1 MTEFFGVLAL
11 IFCILLV
18 IAVYEVHRLR
28 SINAALTN
36 RLCEVEQKASHWQTA
51 WALEKMNRN
60 IDRMN
65 NTEISLKGG
74 AQAIRDSLIT

>member
-1 MTEFFGVLAL
+1 MTEFFVALAL
-11 IFCILLV
+11 LFGVLLV

-36 RLCEVEQKASHWQTA
+36 RLCEVEQRASNWQTA
-51 WALEKMNRN
+51 WALEKMHRN
-60 IDRMN
+60 IDKMS

-74 AQAIRDSLIT
+74 AQAIRDSLRT

>member
-1 MTEFFGVLAL
+1 MTELFGVIAI
-11 IFCILLV
+11 IFGILLIV
-18 IAVYEVHRLR
+18 AIYEIDRLR
-28 SINAALTN
+28 KINAALTN

-60 IDRMN
+60 IDKMN

-74 AQAIRDSLIT
+74 AQAIRDSLRT

>member
-11 IFCILLV
+11 ILGILLI

-51 WALEKMNRN
+51 WALEKMHRN
-60 IDRMN
+60 IDKNPEYLHR
-65 NTEISLKGG
+65 
-74 AQAIRDSLIT
+74 RIT